1 MNYFVLAL
9 IVVIGYRIL
18 FCLSGYIRADYYER
32 KYKKY
37 ITGKETDFASCT
49 APIKKL
55 LKQAKI
61 PDSTV
66 TVVEPIGYGNYQSV
80 QVSVLENL
88 SVKRSDVMADALNM
102 LAKVKGTFLMNLREC
117 FSPLYWVQ
125 LVLFLPVKLC
135 DYLGVSENHL
145 IPKLLQVVYWV
156 LVPLLLV
163 LRNQLYNLIIQLIQ
177 QAE

>member
-102 LAKVKGTFLMNLREC
+102 LAKVCLSIKKSCKRA
-117 FSPLYWVQ
+117 S
-125 LVLFLPVKLC
+125 K
-135 DYLGVSENHL
+135 
-145 IPKLLQVVYWV
+145 
-156 LVPLLLV
+156 
-163 LRNQLYNLIIQLIQ
+163 R
-177 QAE
+177 